1 MLDSDLVPGRREFMD
16 HLGHSRNALLARG
29 LLFHNSDH
37 DVLWFV
43 CDGRGAH
50 NFHPSCPAF
59 SMLNN
64 LFTV

>member
-1 MLDSDLVPGRREFMD
+1 MD

-50 NFHPSCPAF
+50 NFHPSCTAF